1 MGQISVSD
9 AQIYARKLC
18 LRHGYAIGMTMAM
31 LWPWHGPWPLEVVAQ
46 VGLDTKVR
54 GVF

>member
-1 MGQISVSD
+1 MGQIRVSD
-9 AQIYARKLC
+9 AQIDALKIC
-18 LRHGYAIGMTMAM
+18 LRHGHVMALAM
-31 LWPWHGPWPLEVVAQ
+31 PWYGPWHRPLEVVAQ